1 MLKGLSN
8 AKYWHLGGYFLLAV
22 ICTVLTFTIVELNLS
37 VDFKAFYLS
46 SKSFE
51 AGKLPYLYSKYENLN
66 PPFFILLTYP
76 LSWFSFSTALI
87 VWQTLS
93 IMALIAGGKIV
104 LKYVPQ
110 VTSKWLFALGFSYA
124 FLVNIYLGQVGS
136 FVFYIVIKGYYAYK
150 NDKIALTGV
159 LWGVVSA
166 IKLFP
171 LLLLIYCLVQKK
183 YRLSGYIIA
192 IFVFASSLPF
202 LIWGSAIYQD
212 YFEGLQHAFWYGH
225 NWNMSLIGF
234 INRLLIHG
242 KITPQ
247 KVDAIRVWFRL
258 AFVVGF
264 IIYLYLMTYKR
275 ISLNAMQTW
284 SLTLIAMLILSPLG
298 WLYYLPLV
306 FFPYLLLY
314 HHAYSIGGSHLVY
327 FYLMSLLLFLPQE
340 GLTANE
346 LTSWRE
352 NVTIHSQYF
361 FGLCWMAWMVVRYPK
376 INAIEQI
383 ERKHSDGALFI
394 STAIVVFVVGMTLYR
409 LIVHTAKLYLQHL
422 G

>member
-1 MLKGLSN
+1 
-8 AKYWHLGGYFLLAV
+8 
-22 ICTVLTFTIVELNLS
+22 
-37 VDFKAFYLS
+37 
-46 SKSFE
+46 
-51 AGKLPYLYSKYENLN
+51 
-66 PPFFILLTYP
+66 
-76 LSWFSFSTALI
+76 
-87 VWQTLS
+87 
-93 IMALIAGGKIV
+93 
-104 LKYVPQ
+104 
-110 VTSKWLFALGFSYA
+110 
-124 FLVNIYLGQVGS
+124 
-136 FVFYIVIKGYYAYK
+136 
-150 NDKIALTGV
+150 
-159 LWGVVSA
+159 
-166 IKLFP
+166 
-171 LLLLIYCLVQKK
+171 
-183 YRLSGYIIA
+183 
-192 IFVFASSLPF
+192 
-202 LIWGSAIYQD
+202 
-212 YFEGLQHAFWYGH
+212 
-225 NWNMSLIGF
+225 
-234 INRLLIHG
+234 
-242 KITPQ
+242 
-247 KVDAIRVWFRL
+247 
-258 AFVVGF
+258 
-264 IIYLYLMTYKR
+264 MTYKR

-314 HHAYSIGGSHLVY
+314 HHAYSIGGSHLVN

-346 LTSWRE
+346 LTSWIE